1 MSYFLSSGYLALT
14 STVCWGWTASFEATT
29 TWNVCCPP
37 IPSCMAKA
45 TVMVVDLPG
54 PIVVEPTTGVGGQQ
68 PWTTLTSVLLMVSFW
83 SPTFFTWKVALT
95 SFWKGT

>member
-1 MSYFLSSGYLALT
+1 MSYLLSSGYFAFT
-14 STVCWGWTASFEATT
+14 STVCCGCTGSFEATT

-45 TVMVVDLPG
+45 TLIVVDLPG
-54 PIVVEPTTGVGGQQ
+54 SIVVEPTTGLGGQQ
-68 PWTTLTSVLLMVSFW
+68 PWTTFASVLLMVSFW
-83 SPTFFTWKVALT
+83 SPTFLTRKVALT